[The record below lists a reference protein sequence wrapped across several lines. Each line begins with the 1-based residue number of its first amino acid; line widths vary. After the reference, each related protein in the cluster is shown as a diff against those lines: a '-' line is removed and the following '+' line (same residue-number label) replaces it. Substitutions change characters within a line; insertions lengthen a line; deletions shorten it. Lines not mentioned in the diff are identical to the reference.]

1 MAGRNSKTL
10 ILTLMLCLVASLGL
24 STQATAKS
32 KKTLFKLEDPFGDD
46 YGDGRLVYP
55 LISDFGKGDLD
66 LLSLTAT
73 RVSGG
78 TRFEALFAKEIKR
91 ADRESVDDLGTQLSA
106 IARYGF
112 YTFNIDIY
120 VDKDRE
126 PGSGLIRMLPGREA
140 EVTPEFAWERVICL
154 TPLPN
159 EASAR
164 LRRLVV
170 NSMKHT
176 MMDESEGRLD
186 EEALQEFKDSVPGDI
201 EEKAFFPTRVN
212 VRNRAIEFTVPDS
225 FLGGPADPNW
235 GYVIVITAADTI
247 QSIDISK
254 AAYLGRKSRER
265 FMALPVSPGTW
276 QNRLGGGREGEA
288 IQPPIM
294 DMLVPTGASQEVL
307 LDDYST
313 KQNRPAR
320 LPGIVPAQE
329 SSGS

>member
-1 MAGRNSKTL
+1 MARTNDKTL
-10 ILTLMLCLVASLGL
+10 ILTLVLCLVASLGL
-24 STQATAKS
+24 SIEAAAQS
-32 KKTLFKLEDPFGDD
+32 KKTIFKLEDPFGDD

-55 LISDFGKGDLD
+55 LISDFEKGDLD
-66 LLSLTAT
+66 LLSLTAR

-78 TRFEALFAKEIKR
+78 TRFEAFFAKEIKQPG
-91 ADRESVDDLGTQLSA
+91 RESVDDLGTQLDS

-120 VDKDRE
+120 IDKDRE
-126 PGSGLIRMLPGREA
+126 PGSGFNRLLPGREA
-140 EVTPEFAWERVICL
+140 EVTPEFAWERIVCL

-170 NSMKHT
+170 KSMRST
-176 MMDESEGRLD
+176 MTEESEGRID
-186 EEALQEFKDSVPGDI
+186 EEALEEFKDSVPADI
-201 EEKAFFPTRVN
+201 EEKAFFPTRVK
-212 VRNRAIEFTVPDS
+212 VRNRTIEFTVPDS
-225 FLGGPADPNW
+225 FLGGTADPNW
-235 GYVIVITAADTI
+235 GYLVVITAADII
-247 QSIDISK
+247 QSIDMSK
-254 AAYLGRKSRER
+254 AANMGRKSAER

-294 DMLVPTGASQEVL
+294 DMIVPRGASQEVL

-320 LPGIVPAQE
+320 LPGVVPAQE

>member
-1 MAGRNSKTL
+1 MARRTDKTL
-10 ILTLMLCLVASLGL
+10 TLTLVLCLLASLGL
-24 STQATAKS
+24 SIEAAAQS
-32 KKTLFKLEDPFGDD
+32 KKTIFKLDDPLGDD
-46 YGDGRLVYP
+46 HGDGRLVYP
-55 LISDFGKGDLD
+55 LISDFERGDLD
-66 LLSLTAT
+66 LRSLTAK

-78 TRFEALFAKEIKR
+78 TRFEAYFAKEIKQPG
-91 ADRESVDDLGTQLSA
+91 RESVDDLGTQLDS

-112 YTFNIDIY
+112 YTFNIDLY

-164 LRRLVV
+164 LARLVV
-170 NSMKHT
+170 KSMRRT
-176 MMDESEGRLD
+176 MTEESEGRID
-186 EEALQEFKDSVPGDI
+186 EEALEEFKDSVPADI
-201 EEKAFFPTRVN
+201 EEKAFFPTRVK
-212 VRNRAIEFTVPDS
+212 VRNRTIEFTVPDS
-225 FLGGPADPNW
+225 FLGGPADPDW
-235 GYVIVITAADTI
+235 GYVIVITAADII
-247 QSIDISK
+247 QSIDMSK

-288 IQPPIM
+288 LQPPIM

-320 LPGIVPAQE
+320 LPGVVPAQE

>member
-1 MAGRNSKTL
+1 MANILHKKL
-10 ILTLMLCLVASLGL
+10 ILTAVLCLVAILSL
-24 STQATAKS
+24 TPQATAQS
-32 KKTLFKLEDPFGDD
+32 KKTLFKLEDPLGDD
-46 YGDGRLVYP
+46 HGDGRLVYP
-55 LISDFGKGDLD
+55 LISDFEKGDLD
-66 LLSLTAT
+66 LLSLTAR

-78 TRFEALFAKEIKR
+78 TRFEAYFAKEIKR

-106 IARYGF
+106 VARYGF
-112 YTFNIDIY
+112 YTFNIDLYI
-120 VDKDRE
+120 DKDRE

-170 NSMKHT
+170 NSMKRT
-176 MMDESEGRLD
+176 MMDESEGRID
-186 EEALQEFKDSVPGDI
+186 EEALEEFKDSVPADI

-212 VRNRAIEFTVPDS
+212 VRNRTIQFTVPDS
-225 FLGGPADPNW
+225 FLGGAADPNW
-235 GYVIVITAADTI
+235 GYVVVITAADII
-247 QSIDISK
+247 QSIDMSK

-288 IQPPIM
+288 LQPPIM

-307 LDDYST
+307 LDEYST

-320 LPGIVPAQE
+320 LPGVVPAQE

>member
-1 MAGRNSKTL
+1 MAKHATKTTV
-10 ILTLMLCLVASLGL
+10 LTSMVCLLAMLGL
-24 STQATAKS
+24 SLAAAAQS
-32 KKTLFKLEDPFGDD
+32 KNVLFKLEDPFGDD
-46 YGDGRLVYP
+46 HGDGRLVYP
-55 LISDFGKGDLD
+55 LISDFEKGDLD
-66 LLSLTAT
+66 LLSLTAR

-78 TRFEALFAKEIKR
+78 TRFEAYFAKDIKK
-91 ADRESVDDLGTQLSA
+91 ADRESVDDIGTQLSS

-120 VDKDRE
+120 IDKDRV

-159 EASAR
+159 EATNR

-170 NSMKHT
+170 RSMKDT
-176 MMDESEGRLD
+176 MMEESEGRLD

-201 EEKAFFPTRVN
+201 EEKAFFPTRIN
-212 VRNRAIEFTVPDS
+212 VRNRTIEFTVPDE
-225 FLGGPADPNW
+225 FLGGSADPNW

-247 QSIDISK
+247 QSIDMSK
-254 AAYLGRKSRER
+254 AAYMARGTREL
-265 FMALPVSPGTW
+265 FMAVPVSPGTW
-276 QNRLGGGREGEA
+276 QNRIGGGREGEA
-288 IQPPIM
+288 LQPPIM
-294 DMLVPTGASQEVL
+294 EMIVPDGTKQEVL

-320 LPGIVPAQE
+320 LPGIVPAE
-329 SSGS
+329 EPSGS

>member
-1 MAGRNSKTL
+1 MARRNNKTL
-10 ILTLMLCLVASLGL
+10 ILTLVLCLLASLGL
-24 STQATAKS
+24 SIEAAAQS
-32 KKTLFKLEDPFGDD
+32 KKTIFKLEDPLGDD
-46 YGDGRLVYP
+46 HGDGRLVYP
-55 LISDFGKGDLD
+55 LISDFEKGDLD
-66 LLSLTAT
+66 LRSLTAK

-78 TRFEALFAKEIKR
+78 TRFEAYFAKEIKQPG
-91 ADRESVDDLGTQLSA
+91 RESVDDLGTQLDSV
-106 IARYGF
+106 ARYGF
-112 YTFNIDIY
+112 YTFNIDLY

-164 LRRLVV
+164 LARLVV
-170 NSMKHT
+170 KSMRRT
-176 MMDESEGRLD
+176 MTEESEGRID
-186 EEALQEFKDSVPGDI
+186 EEALEEFKDSVPADI
-201 EEKAFFPTRVN
+201 EEKAFFPTRVK
-212 VRNRAIEFTVPDS
+212 VRNRTIEFTVPDS
-225 FLGGPADPNW
+225 FLGGPADPDW
-235 GYVIVITAADTI
+235 GYVIVITAADII
-247 QSIDISK
+247 QSIDMSK